1 METSLHRELKE
12 RYAGAGAQVEVR
24 RGRYRVDAISG
35 GELVEIQHGRL
46 GAISFKVAE
55 LLEDHTV
62 RVVKPI
68 VREKLLVK
76 RRRKGGRVASRRRSP
91 KRGRLV
97 DLFHDL
103 VYFTKVFPHP
113 RLSIEA
119 LLVDVEEYRYPGH
132 GRRRWRR
139 PGDYQ
144 VEDQRLLCI
153 GDRLVLRTPADLIGL
168 LGCEL
173 PGRFD
178 TADLARLL
186 GEPRFAAQRV
196 AYCLRETGA
205 VRVVSKR
212 CNTLVY
218 EVVGGRTKPKVLAG
232 MPPVASPRAA

>member
-1 METSLHRELKE
+1 MENSLHRELKQ

-24 RGRYRVDAISG
+24 CGRYRVDAVAG

-46 GAISFKVAE
+46 AAISFKVAE
-55 LLEDHTV
+55 LLEDHAV
-62 RVVKPI
+62 RIVKPI
-68 VREKLLVK
+68 VREKLLVR

-97 DLFHDL
+97 DLFGDL

-119 LLVDVEEYRYPGH
+119 LLVDIEESRYPGH

-139 PGDYQ
+139 TGDYQ
-144 VEDQRLLCI
+144 VEDQRLLCV
-153 GDRLVLRTPADLIGL
+153 GDSLVLRTPADLIEL
-168 LGCEL
+168 AGCEL
-173 PGRFD
+173 PPRFD
-178 TADLARLL
+178 TAELARLL
-186 GEPRFAAQRV
+186 GEPRFVAQRV

-212 CNTLVY
+212 RNALVY
-218 EVVGGRTKPKVLAG
+218 EVIEDRSAR
-232 MPPVASPRAA
+232 RAA